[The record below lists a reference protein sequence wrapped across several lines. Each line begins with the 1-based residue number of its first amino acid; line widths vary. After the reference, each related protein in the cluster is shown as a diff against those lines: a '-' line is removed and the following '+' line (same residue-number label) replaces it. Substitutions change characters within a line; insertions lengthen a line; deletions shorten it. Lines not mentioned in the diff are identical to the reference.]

1 LQLKRLMMAG
11 AATAAVLGLA
21 ACGSS
26 SNSASTATKVAGP
39 ANGGGKPVTVGV
51 DLYSQVEH
59 RWTYDQQYFER
70 YAKQMG
76 VKVIIRFADNNS
88 TTQSNDVAALLAHQV
103 NALVV
108 APVDV
113 NNAGA
118 LISQAQRAHV
128 PFIDYDISVPN
139 SKPSYVVVR
148 NQDQACADQVNAA
161 LKAAPKGNYAL
172 IEGDAGN
179 DLAQACHAV
188 YDKMLLHHPGIHVVY
203 ENWTPS
209 FDTSTALTDAENIL
223 TKNNDNI
230 QAFVSTNDS
239 MALGVIQ
246 ALRERHLAG
255 KVFVSG
261 LNADPANLEAIAAG
275 TQNMTIW
282 TPIDTEVKAALNA
295 AVALARG
302 KTPPSTGTF
311 HNSVG
316 TAPAYFIPNDIVD
329 KQNLCNYLTTE
340 APPFAGAP
348 TPQTIFPNDPGKC
361 TK

>member
-1 LQLKRLMMAG
+1 VKIRTLVGLVAVVG
-11 AATAAVLGLA
+11 AAVALA

-26 SNSASTATKVAGP
+26 SGSGGNGSQANAGGHP
-39 ANGGGKPVTVGV
+39 ITVGV
-51 DLYSQVEH
+51 DLYSQIEH

-76 VKVIIRFADNNS
+76 VKVVIRFADNNA
-88 TTQSNDVAALLAHQV
+88 TTQSNDVSALLARQV

-118 LISQAQRAHV
+118 LIDQAKRAHV
-128 PFIDYDISVPN
+128 PFIDYDISVPK
-139 SKPSYVVVR
+139 SVPSYVVVR

-161 LKAAPKGNYAL
+161 LKAAPSGNYAL

-188 YDKMLLHHPGIHVVY
+188 YQKMLLHHPGIHAVY

-209 FDTSTALTDAENIL
+209 FDTATALTDAENIL
-223 TKNNDNI
+223 TKYNGNI
-230 QAFVSTNDS
+230 KAFVSTNDS

-261 LNADPANLEAIAAG
+261 LNADPANLKALAAG
-275 TQNMTIW
+275 TQTMTIW
-282 TPIDTEVKAALNA
+282 TPIDIEVKAALDA

-302 KTPPSTGTF
+302 KRPPATGTF
-311 HNSVG
+311 HNTVG
-316 TAPAYFIPNDIVD
+316 SAPAYFIPNVLVT
-329 KQNLCNYLTTE
+329 KESLCDYLTAQT
-340 APPFAGAP
+340 PPFAGAP
-348 TPQTIFPNDPGKC
+348 TPKTIFPDDPNKC